1 VTYVQNRK
9 NVRNATSESTFTSHS
24 DLWHFQTRAAAEFP
38 GISHTP
44 ASSMDRTHIVGSSYR
59 PIPRDAGVVHK
70 DEGGIK
76 REGAETEKDILSLI
90 IMARSGTAGDH
101 ADVAERTHDATVQ
114 HTKVATHKNRG
125 MIKEKL
131 GREEK
136 GPHKITLSTWRQEE
150 YMLVKGWRLQRSP
163 SRIGTKMGRR
173 LSRWTH
179 TGNSQGMV
187 WMTPV

>member
-1 VTYVQNRK
+1 M
-9 NVRNATSESTFTSHS
+9 RNATSESTFTSHS

-44 ASSMDRTHIVGSSYR
+44 ASAMDRTHIVGSSYR

-136 GPHKITLSTWRQEE
+136 GPHKITLSNVEAGRISVGERMAVAEVTFEDQDQDGAEIEQMDPHEE
-150 YMLVKGWRLQRSP
+150 LARD
-163 SRIGTKMGRR
+163 
-173 LSRWTH
+173 
-179 TGNSQGMV
+179 GMDDPGI
-187 WMTPV
+187 TP